1 MVNSLRRG
9 RGRVELRFDDPTQTP
24 DAGLLLVAELADQ
37 LDLVGTLDRHIGPI
51 KQRRRGRSGGELV
64 MALAESML
72 VGGDFL
78 CDLDSL
84 RADLAG
90 AALSTIACPPAPTT
104 AAGLARR
111 FGPQQLHGIQA
122 GLAAVTA
129 RAVELLPAPRR
140 QGLAAVRP
148 TVDLDPTDVQV
159 YGAKKQGVGWN
170 YAGKRCG
177 PRVRADSGLFSGA
190 VARAAVAAG
199 ADFAIA
205 AKRNAAVWRAI
216 HTVPD
221 DAWRPARGMPGAEVA
236 RVAYTPPAGR
246 RAPT

>member
-24 DAGLLLVAELADQ
+24 DAGL
-37 LDLVGTLDRHIGPI
+37 
-51 KQRRRGRSGGELV
+51 
-64 MALAESML
+64 L

-129 RAVELLPAPRR
+129 RPVELLPAQ
-140 QGLAAVRP
+140 QGE
-148 TVDLDPTDVQV
+148 
-159 YGAKKQGVGWN
+159 
-170 YAGKRCG
+170 
-177 PRVRADSGLFSGA
+177 GLG
-190 VARAAVAAG
+190 
-199 ADFAIA
+199 
-205 AKRNAAVWRAI
+205 
-216 HTVPD
+216 
-221 DAWRPARGMPGAEVA
+221 E
-236 RVAYTPPAGR
+236 
-246 RAPT
+246 